1 MLNVPIL
8 GLYTQ
13 DTSCYIFFKTSYA
26 FFHLQIRYSHG
37 DFMRGTVL
45 VFLPGLPEIKTMQD
59 ILVNNAHF
67 RNLGLVW
74 MMLAYI
80 VYVHIFVIYPSPLS
94 LSLSCW
100 AVSMCYFFI
109 RPYHPMSSLKYF
121 SSQSLGKERSFWP
134 PTLPRVPSLYQI
146 SNMVSPL

>member
-1 MLNVPIL
+1 MLH
-8 GLYTQ
+8 
-13 DTSCYIFFKTSYA
+13 FFKNQLC

-74 MMLAYI
+74 MMLAD
-80 VYVHIFVIYPSPLS
+80 VHIFVIYPSAPPPPPSLS
-94 LSLSCW
+94 LSLLLGSFN
-100 AVSMCYFFI
+100 VLLL
-109 RPYHPMSSLKYF
+109 HSSISSDEQSKVFLKPE
-121 SSQSLGKERSFWP
+121 LGKRKVILATNIAESSI
-134 PTLPRVPSLYQI
+134 TVPDIKYG
-146 SNMVSPL
+146 